1 MLSDSRVLAT
11 AQLVNGLISL
21 LNDGVTAQLR
31 VTRKC
36 ISLEDTMVSKE
47 TCLIFSNSYNETN
60 SNNVSFLG

>member
-11 AQLVNGLISL
+11 GQLVNGLISL

-47 TCLIFSNSYNETN
+47 TCLIFSNSYNEAN